1 MSGRHSHISPE
12 FHAIMTDEITKV
24 CDRSL
29 RRWGPHQLCNES
41 PQTGYVHPLMFL
53 DMLARTITCRIPFIY
68 ECEIYCGPS
77 WERREIGEPFNDNIN
92 AFPDRI
98 QSMMKSWVENVSSIA
113 YDLYQRD
120 IQDYVPWCEINK
132 ILHFYLSEAR
142 LQISRYQNED
152 PENLKEFQDR
162 YQRELYGNAALGH
175 TLEGWRNVAPVQPS
189 VIKERCEWQIKKLN
203 DLFRDLCVPE
213 IDERYPEGLLSVSH
227 TREDIA
233 QWWAVTIQQGCRPSW
248 VSCRPGAEVRED
260 LDVLRVLASVGW
272 TPQQDRDID
281 ALLQRADQESA
292 NEELRLAR
300 FAEALRRGAAE
311 LAQEVET
318 PEPPDTPSIERPR
331 VNEPV
336 HPVKRKLTELLYFIE
351 DKRESWN
358 MNEGD
363 YLVLTKKLKE
373 TFDSV

>member
-1 MSGRHSHISPE
+1 MSVRHSHISPE
-12 FHAIMTDEITKV
+12 FHSIMTDEITKV

-29 RRWGPHQLCNES
+29 RRWGPHQLCNGS
-41 PQTGYVHPLMFL
+41 PATGYVHPLMFL
-53 DMLARTITCRIPFIY
+53 DMLEKTISVRIPSIH
-68 ECEIYCGPS
+68 ECESYCGAC
-77 WERREIGEPFNDNIN
+77 WESREIGDPFNDNIYS
-92 AFPDRI
+92 FPDRI
-98 QSMMKSWVENVSSIA
+98 RSMMKSWVENVSSIA
-113 YDLYQRD
+113 YGLYQRD
-120 IQDYVPWCEINK
+120 IQDYVPWCEIRK
-132 ILHFYLSEAR
+132 ILHFYQSEAR

-152 PENLKEFQDR
+152 PENLEVFKNR
-162 YQRELYGNAALGH
+162 YRRELYGNAELGH

-189 VIKERCEWQIKKLN
+189 VIKERCEWQILKLN
-203 DLFRDLCVPE
+203 NLFRDQCVPE
-213 IDERYPEGLLSVSH
+213 IDERYPEGLLSVQHS
-227 TREDIA
+227 REDIA
-233 QWWAVTIQQGCRPSW
+233 QWWAVKIQQECGLSW
-248 VSCRPGAEVRED
+248 VSCRPGAEAWED
-260 LDVLRVLASVGW
+260 PDVLRVLASVGW

-300 FAEALRRGAAE
+300 LEEALRRGAAE

-331 VNEPV
+331 VNEPL
-336 HPVKRKLTELLYFIE
+336 HPAKKKLTELLYFIE

>member
-12 FHAIMTDEITKV
+12 LHSIMTDEITKV

-41 PQTGYVHPLMFL
+41 PATGYVHPLML
-53 DMLARTITCRIPFIY
+53 LGMLARTINERIPSIN
-68 ECEIYCGPS
+68 ERESYCGPS
-77 WERREIGEPFNDNIN
+77 WESREIGEPFNDNIN

-98 QSMMKSWVENVSSIA
+98 QSMMRSWVENVSSIA

-120 IQDYVPWCEINK
+120 IQDYVPWCEIKK
-132 ILHFYLSEAR
+132 ILHFYQSEAR
-142 LQISRYQNED
+142 LQIHRYQNED
-152 PENLKEFQDR
+152 PENLEEFQNR
-162 YQRELYGNAALGH
+162 YRRELYGNAALGH
-175 TLEGWRNVAPVQPS
+175 TLEGWRNASPVQPS
-189 VIKERCEWQIKKLN
+189 VIKERCEWQIQKLN
-203 DLFRDLCVPE
+203 NLFRDQCVPE

-227 TREDIA
+227 TRQDIA
-233 QWWAVTIQQGCRPSW
+233 QWWAVTIQQECRVSW
-248 VSCRPGAEVRED
+248 VSWIRGASVRED
-260 LDVLRVLASVGW
+260 PDVLRVLASVGW
-272 TPQQDRDID
+272 TPQQDRDGE
-281 ALLQRADQESA
+281 ARLQRADQEVIS
-292 NEELRLAR
+292 
-300 FAEALRRGAAE
+300 
-311 LAQEVET
+311 

>member
-1 MSGRHSHISPE
+1 MSAQSSHISPE
-12 FHAIMTDEITKV
+12 FHSIMTDEITKV
-24 CDRSL
+24 CERSL

-41 PQTGYVHPLMFL
+41 PQTGYVNPLML
-53 DMLARTITCRIPFIY
+53 LGMLARTINERIPSIN
-68 ECEIYCGPS
+68 ECESYCGPS
-77 WERREIGEPFNDNIN
+77 WESREIGEPFNDNIY

-98 QSMMKSWVENVSSIA
+98 QSMMRSWVENVSSIA

-120 IQDYVPWCEINK
+120 IQDYVPWCEIKK
-132 ILHFYLSEAR
+132 ILHFYQSEAR
-142 LQISRYQNED
+142 LQIRRYQNED

-162 YQRELYGNAALGH
+162 YRRDLEWCSGIPDGWSISRVE
-175 TLEGWRNVAPVQPS
+175 LEGCPPRSVVQPS

-227 TREDIA
+227 TRQDIA
-233 QWWAVTIQQGCRPSW
+233 QWWAITIQQECRISW
-248 VSCRPGAEVRED
+248 VSWMRGAEAWED
-260 LDVLRVLASVGW
+260 PDVLRVLAGVDW
-272 TPQQDRDID
+272 TP
-281 ALLQRADQESA
+281 DQA
-292 NEELRLAR
+292 
-300 FAEALRRGAAE
+300 
-311 LAQEVET
+311 
-318 PEPPDTPSIERPR
+318 PEPPNTPSIERPR

-363 YLVLTKKLKE
+363 YLELTKKLKE
-373 TFDSV
+373 TFYSV

>member
-1 MSGRHSHISPE
+1 MPIQSSHISPE
-12 FHAIMTDEITKV
+12 FHSIMTDEIMKV
-24 CDRSL
+24 CERSL
-29 RRWGPHQLCNES
+29 GRWGPHQHCNES

-53 DMLARTITCRIPFIY
+53 DILEKTITVRIPFIH
-68 ECEIYCGPS
+68 ECERYCGPC
-77 WERREIGEPFNDNIN
+77 WERREIGEPFNDNIY
-92 AFPDRI
+92 AYPDRI
-98 QSMMKSWVENVSSIA
+98 RSMMKSWVENVSSIA

-120 IQDYVPWCEINK
+120 IQDYVPWCEIRG
-132 ILHFYLSEAR
+132 ILHFYHSEAR

-152 PENLKEFQDR
+152 PENLEEFQDR
-162 YQRELYGNAALGH
+162 YQRYLYDGRVRARGSRALGH
-175 TLEGWRNVAPVQPS
+175 SLEDWSHAGPVQPS
-189 VIKERCEWQIKKLN
+189 VIKERCEWQIQKLN
-203 DLFRDLCVPE
+203 NLFRDQCVPE

-233 QWWAVTIQQGCRPSW
+233 QWWVVTIQQECRLSW
-248 VSCRPGAEVRED
+248 VSCRPGAEAWED
-260 LDVLRVLASVGW
+260 PDVLRVLSSVGW
-272 TPQQDRDID
+272 TP
-281 ALLQRADQESA
+281 DQAVGSPEP
-292 NEELRLAR
+292 
-300 FAEALRRGAAE
+300 
-311 LAQEVET
+311 